1 MDSLVAL
8 CLVLSFTYFNLHGY
22 LILIIPWPR
31 EQDHVYYTFDFVTAL
46 HSVLFFFF
54 WISQPLS
61 EQRVTDFH
69 SLQGGLAWVSEHG
82 FKMPGFQMLPTS
94 DILYLLGTHF
104 SSSIKRK

>member
-46 HSVLFFFF
+46 HSVLFFF
-54 WISQPLS
+54 SGSASPCLS
-61 EQRVTDFH
+61 RG
-69 SLQGGLAWVSEHG
+69 LQIFTVCKVDWHGCQSMVLRCLG
-82 FKMPGFQMLPTS
+82 FKCYPLVIFCTFWGLIFPHQ
-94 DILYLLGTHF
+94 
-104 SSSIKRK
+104 